1 MFVEISNVPRAYA
14 WGSTTAIAEL
24 LGMAPSGGPEAELWL
39 GAHPGSPSLV
49 LHPDLTGGA
58 VDLANWIG
66 AARSTALGE
75 SYAGPRLPFL
85 LKVLAAEHP
94 LSLQAH
100 PSAAQARAGYLRED
114 EAGVP
119 LDAPD
124 RNYRDPY
131 PKPEMIYALS
141 DRFDALCGFR
151 PVEEVRDVL
160 QGFVDLDVRGDT
172 PQAALLYDF
181 MERLESLP
189 AALGWL
195 LAGGAEVSALVARV
209 SRIAALAGYAG
220 RDAFPEFVGAD
231 PLPGAFGIDRELA
244 TVRLLAQEYPGD
256 PGIVVSLLLNQVSL
270 ARGEALY
277 LPAGNIHAYL
287 HGVGIELMGASDNV
301 LRGGLTPKHVDVPE
315 LLAVLDFTDAAVPL
329 VEPSLPCAGVAV
341 YRPGAGAQAPDFTL
355 VRVALPADAASAG
368 SDAGPGASG
377 VGSGAGSG
385 RRVGVFRAAGAG
397 DRAVHRG
404 CGAGRRRYRIRGP
417 QPRPVRVHHARRG
430 HPDLHRGRRAV
441 PGDDP
446 LTSLWPAP
454 WPPPSHFHHSGGCVA
469 TVANVAVEDGTS
481 HIRLTCHR
489 PS

>member
-1 MFVEISNVPRAYA
+1 MVGRAS
-14 WGSTTAIAEL
+14 GIAL
-24 LGMAPSGGPEAELWL
+24 P
-39 GAHPGSPSLV
+39 V
-49 LHPDLTGGA
+49 LHPDSAGGA
-58 VDLANWIG
+58 ADLANWIG

-75 SYAGPRLPFL
+75 SYDGPRLPFL

-119 LDAPD
+119 LDAPH

-151 PVEEVRDVL
+151 PVEEARDVL

-181 MERLESLP
+181 MDRLESLP
-189 AALGWL
+189 AAFEWL

-209 SRIAALAGYAG
+209 SRIATLAGYAG

-231 PLPGAFGIDRELA
+231 PLPGSFGIDRELA

-329 VEPSLPCAGVAV
+329 VEPSVPCCGGRRCTGRAPGLRRRTSRWCTWRCRPVAGRAPGRAPGLASATSGSGVAAAASFALPGPAIALCTEGAVQVAGAIASAALGRGQSV
-341 YRPGAGAQAPDFTL
+341 YITPDEGTLTFTGAGELFLA
-355 VRVALPADAASAG
+355 
-368 SDAGPGASG
+368 
-377 VGSGAGSG
+377 
-385 RRVGVFRAAGAG
+385 
-397 DRAVHRG
+397 
-404 CGAGRRRYRIRGP
+404 
-417 QPRPVRVHHARRG
+417 RPTR
-430 HPDLHRGRRAV
+430 
-441 PGDDP
+441 
-446 LTSLWPAP
+446 
-454 WPPPSHFHHSGGCVA
+454 
-469 TVANVAVEDGTS
+469 
-481 HIRLTCHR
+481 
-489 PS
+489 

>member
-1 MFVEISNVPRAYA
+1 MFVEISNTPRPYA

-24 LGMAPSGGPEAELWL
+24 FGVAPSGGPEAELWL
-39 GAHPGSPSLV
+39 GAHPGSPSQV
-49 LHPDLTGGA
+49 LHPDQAGGA
-58 VDLANWIG
+58 ADLANWIG
-66 AARSTALGE
+66 AARSAALGE
-75 SYAGPRLPFL
+75 SYDGPRLPFL

-114 EAGVP
+114 EAGLP
-119 LDAPD
+119 LDAPN

-141 DRFDALCGFR
+141 DRFAALCGFR
-151 PVEEVRDVL
+151 PVEEALDVL

-172 PQAALLYDF
+172 PQPALLRGL
-181 MERLESLP
+181 MERLASLP
-189 AALGWL
+189 EAFQWL
-195 LAGGAEVSALVARV
+195 LAGGEEVSALVARV
-209 SRIAALAGYAG
+209 SRIASLAGYAG

-244 TVRLLAQEYPGD
+244 TVRLLAEEYPGD

-329 VEPSLPCAGVAV
+329 LEPSVPSAGVSV
-341 YRPGAGAQAPDFTL
+341 YRPGADAFTL
-355 VRVALPADAASAG
+355 VHVALSTDSGSVAGPAVDWASFVTPAADSASFALPGPAIALCTAGAMRIAGAAASVALERG
-368 SDAGPGASG
+368 QSVYITPDEGTLTFT
-377 VGSGAGSG
+377 GAGEL
-385 RRVGVFRAAGAG
+385 F
-397 DRAVHRG
+397 
-404 CGAGRRRYRIRGP
+404 
-417 QPRPVRVHHARRG
+417 
-430 HPDLHRGRRAV
+430 L
-441 PGDDP
+441 
-446 LTSLWPAP
+446 
-454 WPPPSHFHHSGGCVA
+454 A
-469 TVANVAVEDGTS
+469 TT
-481 HIRLTCHR
+481 R
-489 PS
+489 